1 MFTSKTDDPLA
12 PNQGAASW
20 LRVTPRARALL
31 TFFLIWLILKNTWL
45 SEDSFITFRVVDN
58 FVHGYGPRWNPLERV
73 QTYTHPLWMLGV
85 SAVYFVVRD
94 MYFAPVALSIACSAG
109 AIGILMFEGL
119 ESLPQCFLAAL
130 VLGSSKAFIDFSSS
144 G

>member
-1 MFTSKTDDPLA
+1 MILSRRTSARRAGYESPTRASFAYLFLYLA
-12 PNQGAASW
+12 SPQEYLAQRRFIHYLSRRRQ
-20 LRVTPRARALL
+20 LR
-31 TFFLIWLILKNTWL
+31 TWV
-45 SEDSFITFRVVDN
+45 R
-58 FVHGYGPRWNPLERV
+58 PRWNPLERV

-119 ESLPQCFLAAL
+119 NRCRSAFSRPSCSVRRRRSSISRAA
-130 VLGSSKAFIDFSSS
+130 G
-144 G
+144 